1 MLTAQVDSKPHSAK
15 VVQCDADGVKLLR
28 FRYVQ
33 MLKKLHPE
41 SADKSEN
48 RDVVNGNSVICRLRY
63 S

>member
-1 MLTAQVDSKPHSAK
+1 
-15 VVQCDADGVKLLR
+15 
-28 FRYVQ
+28 

-63 S
+63 YNKFNGFYHRFSPISEMLDAAIFLYIFKAM